1 MGVQLFA
8 LHDKTVM
15 PRTSGEMVCVLSEI
29 QSKTVVRD
37 ARFRSNAMIDGKSRE
52 GFLANLE
59 GKKAISLDQAHQV
72 LTNEATNKRGLI
84 KTILEMGLL
93 PEETV
98 AESLADYLGLDQFKL
113 GEDAVSFPND
123 KGFSPRYLRQKSVLP
138 LHMQERQITVAML
151 DPFDSDT
158 IRMMATATGRRVEPR
173 PVTESD
179 LRILMDQ
186 YCPEEI
192 MPQTSEGISHS
203 EENSKRIAFE
213 MNSPAGEFIEGMLT
227 RAVKLNASDIHV
239 EHKNGA
245 LSVRFRIDG
254 ILEHQIIPGT
264 ASAATIVSRLK
275 ILADMDIAEKRLPQD
290 GRTRVTIGGREIDLR
305 FASLPSQSGETITIR
320 LLSQSRA
327 PLDLSELGFSDHAIS
342 RLRSLLVEPN
352 GLILVTGPTGSGKT
366 TTLYAALKEKV
377 DGTTKIMS
385 IEDPVEYDID
395 GVTQVSVKP
404 SIGLTFPKV
413 LRSAMR
419 HDPDVILVGEIRDQ
433 ETAEIAIRAAL
444 TGHLV
449 LATLHANSAA
459 DAVTRLIDMGI
470 PRYMITAAVR
480 GALAQ
485 RLVRR
490 LSGTSEDQKAYA
502 GRAVI
507 AEVLMLEEA
516 IKQLVLEGAIA
527 EDICFAAE
535 NSGMLSMAKDGLQ
548 KIGAGITTLEEVSRV
563 SIGVDKLVGAAT

>member
-1 MGVQLFA
+1 MEDA
-8 LHDKTVM
+8 L
-15 PRTSGEMVCVLSEI
+15 RN
-29 QSKTVVRD
+29 VRNPKQR
-37 ARFRSNAMIDGKSRE
+37 AVKNAGFRSNAMIDGKSRE
-52 GFLANLE
+52 GFLACLE

-72 LTNEATNKRGLI
+72 LTNESTGKRGFV
-84 KTILEMGLL
+84 KTILDMGLL

-98 AESLADYLGLDQFKL
+98 TETLSDYLGLEQFKP
-113 GEDAVSFPND
+113 GEFTVSYPRD

-138 LHMQERQITVAML
+138 LNMEERHITVAML

-158 IRMMATATGRRVEPR
+158 IRMMSTATGRRVEPR
-173 PVTESD
+173 PVTQTD
-179 LRILMDQ
+179 LRLLMDK

-192 MPQTSEGISHS
+192 SPHTTDLSNAGGETAALS
-203 EENSKRIAFE
+203 NFDAT
-213 MNSPAGEFIEGMLT
+213 SPAGDFIEGMFT
-227 RAVKLNASDIHV
+227 RAVKLNASDIHI
-239 EHKNGA
+239 EHKDGA
-245 LSVRFRIDG
+245 LDVRFRIDG
-254 ILEHQIIPGT
+254 ILEHQRMHGT
-264 ASAATIVSRLK
+264 ATANTIVSRLK
-275 ILADMDIAEKRLPQD
+275 ILAEMDIAEKRLPQD
-290 GRTRVTIGGREIDLR
+290 GRARMTIGGRDVDLR
-305 FASLPSQSGETITIR
+305 FASLPSQSGETLTIR

-327 PLDLSELGFSDHAIS
+327 PLDLGELGFSDHAIS
-342 RLRSLLVEPN
+342 RLRSLLQQPN

-366 TTLYAALKEKV
+366 TTLYAALQEKV

-385 IEDPVEYDID
+385 IEDPVEYDIS
-395 GVTQVSVKP
+395 GVTQVAVKP
-404 SIGLTFPKV
+404 SIGLTFPRV

-490 LSGTSEDQKAYA
+490 LADEQETPKTYA

-516 IKQLVLEGAIA
+516 IRQLVLEGAIA
-527 EDICFAAE
+527 EDITFAAE
-535 NSGMLSMAKDGLQ
+535 NAGMLSMAKDGLQ
-548 KIGAGITTLEEVSRV
+548 KIRTGITTIEEVSRV
-563 SIGVDKLVGAAT
+563 SIGVDKLLGAAI

>member
-1 MGVQLFA
+1 
-8 LHDKTVM
+8 
-15 PRTSGEMVCVLSEI
+15 
-29 QSKTVVRD
+29 
-37 ARFRSNAMIDGKSRE
+37 MIDGKSRE
-52 GFLANLE
+52 GFLACLE
-59 GKKAISLDQAHQV
+59 GKKAISLEQAHQV
-72 LTNEATNKRGLI
+72 LTNESTSKRGFV
-84 KTILEMGLL
+84 KTILDMGLL

-98 AESLADYLGLDQFKL
+98 AENLSDYLGLEQFKP
-113 GEDAVSFPND
+113 GETAVSFPRD

-138 LHMQERQITVAML
+138 ITMQERQITVAML

-158 IRMMATATGRRVEPR
+158 IRMMSTATGRRVEPR
-173 PVTESD
+173 PVTQSD
-179 LRILMDQ
+179 LRLLMDK
-186 YCPEEI
+186 YCPEEFT
-192 MPQTSEGISHS
+192 PQ
-203 EENSKRIAFE
+203 NSDPSKSGGKAAALSNFDAS
-213 MNSPAGEFIEGMLT
+213 SPAGDFIEGMFT
-227 RAVKLNASDIHV
+227 RAAKLNASDIHI
-239 EHKNGA
+239 EHKEGS
-245 LSVRFRIDG
+245 LIVRFRIDG
-254 ILEHQIIPGT
+254 ILEHQEIRGT
-264 ASAATIVSRLK
+264 ASADTIVSRLK
-275 ILADMDIAEKRLPQD
+275 ILAEMDIAEKRLPQD
-290 GRTRVTIGGREIDLR
+290 GRARMTIGGREIDLR
-305 FASLPSQSGETITIR
+305 FASLPSQSGETLTIR

-327 PLDLSELGFSDHAIS
+327 PLDLGELGFSDHAIS
-342 RLRSLLVEPN
+342 RLRSLLQQPN

-366 TTLYAALKEKV
+366 TTLYAALQEKV

-385 IEDPVEYDID
+385 IEDPVEYDIS
-395 GVTQVSVKP
+395 GVTQVAVKP
-404 SIGLTFPKV
+404 SIGLTFPRV

-490 LSGTSEDQKAYA
+490 LSNDQETPKTYA

-516 IKQLVLEGAIA
+516 IRQLVLEGAIA
-527 EDICFAAE
+527 EDISYAAE
-535 NSGMLSMAKDGLQ
+535 NAGMLSMAKDGLQ
-548 KIGAGITTLEEVSRV
+548 KIKTGITTIEEVSRV
-563 SIGVDKLVGAAT
+563 SIGVDKLLGAAI